1 MFFICTAGN
10 TNGDFSI
17 DATSGEIT
25 LVNTLNA
32 TETLT
37 HYLEIT
43 ADDTENQASANLT
56 INIKTGDIKYS
67 FSYNDQSLVS
77 IR

>member
-10 TNGDFSI
+10 ANGDFSI

-56 INIKTGDIKYS
+56 INIKTGDIK
-67 FSYNDQSLVS
+67 
-77 IR
+77 